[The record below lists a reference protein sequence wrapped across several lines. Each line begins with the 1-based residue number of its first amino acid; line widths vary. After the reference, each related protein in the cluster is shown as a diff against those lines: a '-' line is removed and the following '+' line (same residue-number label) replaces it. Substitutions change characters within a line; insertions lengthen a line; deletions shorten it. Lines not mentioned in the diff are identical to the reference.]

1 MICNSVWC
9 CCVRCAPLT
18 PFRRSFVLLRVRAR
32 VQVVLLQDDCSKGK
46 PRKRR
51 RANKDYNAKRPYP
64 LAAVAVACGALH
76 TVVLTKRGEVYTF
89 GCGRSGQLGT
99 ERPVDVINTPVENDI
114 VPTSIVAEGAVAIA
128 AGDDHTVV
136 VLRDGTVLSFGCN
149 RHKQLG
155 HDAPYKSLLPLKA
168 DVPTEASASA
178 HI

>member
-1 MICNSVWC
+1 M
-9 CCVRCAPLT
+9 
-18 PFRRSFVLLRVRAR
+18 
-32 VQVVLLQDDCSKGK
+32 LQDDCSKGK
-46 PRKRR
+46 PRKHR

-64 LAAVAVACGALH
+64 LAAIAVACGALH

-114 VPTSIVAEGAVAIA
+114 VPTCTVAEGALAIA

-136 VLRDGTVLSFGCN
+136 VMRDGTVLTFGCN

-155 HDAPYKSLLPLKA
+155 HSASSKSVLPKEA
-168 DVPTEASASA
+168 DVSMDHACAASK
-178 HI
+178 